1 MFLKNKYL
9 KPDLH
14 SSSRDPLSRCKTTT
28 VFISSTELGALQDFW
43 TQLIFAV
50 ANIKRGAILK
60 QNQSAPVAVFGYLTL
75 ILSAQT
81 CSSAPERQNSRT
93 NNNNCFPLRAE
104 LEALASP
111 SVWQMR
117 LSLDNYRFRDRKRAN
132 RICHCHFV
140 CLRAY

>member
-1 MFLKNKYL
+1 MKVEIWTPFLVFLKNKYL

-81 CSSAPERQNSRT
+81 CSSAPERQTVGQITTTVFHYGQNWKRS
-93 NNNNCFPLRAE
+93 PL
-104 LEALASP
+104 P
-111 SVWQMR
+111 PF
-117 LSLDNYRFRDRKRAN
+117 DK
-132 RICHCHFV
+132 
-140 CLRAY
+140 